1 MNWYELLNRRWH
13 DLGLHSTDGGCDENV
28 ILAFESRNS
37 IQIPAELR
45 LYFQHVN
52 GMSMRG
58 GHDVDDN
65 GFSFLPLAKVKTVG
79 VFSSEMGWT
88 VGDGVGL
95 KTAFVFVDYLQWCG
109 AYAFE
114 TASENAGAIYLLGD
128 EKPKIAAH
136 SMSEFAAMYLA
147 DDPLLYKPK

>member
-1 MNWYELLNRRWH
+1 MNWCELLNRRWQ
-13 DLGLHSTDGGCDENV
+13 DLGLHSAGGAASEEAV
-28 ILAFESRNS
+28 LAFEDQHS
-37 IQIPAELR
+37 IRLPTDMR
-45 LYFQHVN
+45 LYFQLVN

-65 GFSFLPLAKVKTVG
+65 GFSFLPLAKVRTVG
-79 VFSSEMGWT
+79 AFSSEMGWT

-95 KTAFVFVDYLQWCG
+95 ETAFVFVDYLQWCC

-114 TASENAGAIYLLGD
+114 TASQNAGIIYLLGY
-128 EKPKIAAH
+128 EHPKIVAP

-147 DDPLLYKPK
+147 DDPLLYQPK